1 MPLDTVD
8 LSGEEQALHAYFRE
22 GEARAR
28 TIGNRGT
35 IRFTDDGKLHP
46 EIIDAYERCGFYVF
60 EGVLSARELSEL
72 ESDFVDM
79 QDRLPSAPDSKVDR
93 KGRPALGSDR
103 STPVALWSKP
113 LGDPFGGT
121 SIGNGRHQV
130 RMFQPEA
137 AEELPDQIAFSI
149 NLPLQYSDANLRLL
163 AHPKLL
169 AVVEALYGEDFV
181 PLAEAIIIKKP
192 GEGASFSWHQD
203 GVVEDPQAAG
213 FQLMAQ
219 LYGSTAANGVWY
231 LPGSHKLGRVDLDAM
246 SRDAGGDRLPG
257 AVPIVCGPGDVAIS
271 NRQVAHGS
279 FPNTSPDLRV
289 TFNLGFHRFRTLEE
303 TVGTRFFDSARV
315 ANTPEAIRKR
325 CEMVGYATAARRE
338 HFRDEAPFVYRPH
351 VAAGQV
357 FRWDDEARQAVLDLH
372 GVEIV
377 VP

>member
-1 MPLDTVD
+1 MALGTVD
-8 LSGEEQALHAYFRE
+8 RRPEEEILQNYFRE
-22 GEARAR
+22 GAERAR
-28 TIGNRGT
+28 SLGNRGP

-46 EIIDAYERCGFYVF
+46 QIVGAYERCGFYVF
-60 EGVLSARELSEL
+60 EGVLSARELTEL
-72 ESDFVDM
+72 ERDFIDM
-79 QDRLPSAPDSKVDR
+79 RDRLPSAPEAKVDR
-93 KGRPALGSDR
+93 HGRPALGSDR
-103 STPVALWSKP
+103 DAPVAMWSKP

-137 AEELPDQIAFSI
+137 AEDLPDQIAFSI
-149 NLPLQYSDANLRLL
+149 NLSLQYSDANLRLL

-181 PLAEAIIIKKP
+181 PLAEAIIIKTP

-246 SRDAGGDRLPG
+246 SRDAGSDRLPG

-279 FPNTSPDLRV
+279 FPNTSTDLRV

-315 ANTPEAIRKR
+315 SNTPEAIRKR
-325 CEMVGYATAARRE
+325 CEMIGYATAARGE
-338 HFRDEAPFVYRPH
+338 HFPDETPFVYRPH
-351 VAAGQV
+351 VVAGQA
-357 FRWDDEARQAVLDLH
+357 FGWDDEARQAVLDLH